1 MNLRTSFLG
10 FIIVLLVFAVSCER
24 PPELAAGPQIQFVSV
39 EFKVVDGGQDSL
51 IVTITFEDDDGDLGL
66 SQDETLPP
74 YNEFFFILE
83 DSSRV
88 YYLNDVT
95 FDDLITF
102 SEAGGDPAFNQNDW
116 FAADFLVDGVAF
128 SDTVRI
134 ERNENFNNFFVDFF
148 IKTGNGFEELALIE
162 LLGTNFDGRFMV
174 LNPDGIESDRP
185 LEGTLRYTMRSFG
198 FLINPI
204 LRNETLKLQLQ
215 IQDRQLNRSNI
226 VETPEFKLVELARDG

>member
-1 MNLRTSFLG
+1 MNLRTSLG
-10 FIIVLLVFAVSCER
+10 FIIMLLLFAVSCEK
-24 PPELAAGPQIQFVSV
+24 PPELPSNPRIEFVSV
-39 EFKVVDGGQDSL
+39 EFKVVEGGQDSL
-51 IVTITFEDDDGDLGL
+51 IVSITFEDGDGDLGL

-88 YYLNDVT
+88 FYLDGVS

-102 SEAGGDPAFNQNDW
+102 QEANGNPPFNQNNW
-116 FAADFLVDGVAF
+116 FVANFLLDGDTLR
-128 SDTVRI
+128 DTVRI

-148 IKTGNGFEELALIE
+148 VKTANGFEELLLID
-162 LLGTNFDGRFMV
+162 LLGTNFDGRFMI
-174 LNPDGIESDRP
+174 LNPDGVDSDRP

-204 LRNETLKLQLQ
+204 LRNETLKLKLQ
-215 IQDRQLNRSNI
+215 IQDRRLNRSNI
-226 VETPEFKLVELARDG
+226 VETPEFKLVEIARDG